1 MQILLTH
8 PLAACDKHNINGVNT
23 MKLTM
28 NVKDSGMISRTGI
41 VGSYA
46 GIIAT
51 VIGTSRGN
59 RKK

>member
-8 PLAACDKHNINGVNT
+8 PPAACDKHNINGVNT

-51 VIGTSRGN
+51 VTGISRGN